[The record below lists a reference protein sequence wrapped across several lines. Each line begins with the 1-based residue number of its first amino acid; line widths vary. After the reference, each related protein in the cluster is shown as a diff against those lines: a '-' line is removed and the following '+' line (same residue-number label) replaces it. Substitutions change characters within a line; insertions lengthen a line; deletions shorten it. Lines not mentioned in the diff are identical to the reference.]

1 MKRTGDLKLI
11 QELNRSIILDTIR
24 LQGPISRSDIAKLN
38 KLSPTTV
45 TSAVSELIQ
54 EGLVYEDGIGHSSG
68 GRKPILVRFSPDSK
82 FLIAISI
89 RNSFI
94 TIAEMNLEAKV
105 KQKEIHSTNGYSGDD
120 VINYLLDLIETFLNS
135 SINKDL
141 CIGISVITQG
151 IVNSSKG
158 VIRYNAELKLK
169 NVPLKDLLEQRF
181 NKKSYLD
188 NDTNAYL
195 LAEKNFGLYNLNQN
209 MIYITQG
216 DGVGAGLLVNGSIY
230 RGHSGGAGEFG
241 HTSIDRGGFRC
252 ECGNIGCLETYV
264 SWPAIFSRIL
274 SSLSSGK
281 SSGMLEKVNGKMT
294 EITPAIFSEAL
305 QEHDELAIK
314 LAEETV
320 SYLSASIVNLVHLFN
335 PEVII
340 IGGEVVANNP
350 IYLAKLRTSV
360 LENVMEALSE
370 DLEIHAPS
378 LGDELEMIGA
388 ASVLLQDK
396 FHFSLNQVY

>member
-11 QELNRSIILDTIR
+11 QELNRSIVLETIR
-24 LQGPISRSDIAKLN
+24 LQGPISRSDIAKKN

-82 FLIAISI
+82 YLIGISI
-89 RNSFI
+89 RSSVI
-94 TIAEMNLEAKV
+94 TMAEMNLEAKV
-105 KQKEIHSTNGYSGDD
+105 KRKEMFSTNSYQGEAFTK
-120 VINYLLDLIETFLNS
+120 YLLDLIEDFMS
-135 SINKDL
+135 MSQNKEH
-141 CIGISVITQG
+141 CIGISMITQG

-158 VIRYNAELKLK
+158 VVRYNAELKLK
-169 NVPLKDLLEQRF
+169 NVPLKSLLEQRF
-181 NKKSYLD
+181 LKKVYLD
-188 NDTNAYL
+188 NDTNAYI
-195 LAEKNFGLYNLNQN
+195 LAEKNFGLYSSHQN

-216 DGVGAGLLVNGSIY
+216 DGVGAGIVVNGEIY
-230 RGHSGGAGEFG
+230 RGHNGGAGEFG
-241 HTSIDRGGFRC
+241 HTSIDRGGFQC

-281 SSGMLEKVNGKMT
+281 SSIMLEKVNGNMT
-294 EITPAIFSEAL
+294 AITPAIFSEAL
-305 QEHDELAIK
+305 QENDELAVK
-314 LAEETV
+314 LCDETV
-320 SYLSASIVNLVHLFN
+320 SYLSKSIINLVHLFN

-360 LENVMEALSE
+360 LENVMEAMAE
-370 DLEIHAPS
+370 DLKILPPS
-378 LGDELEMIGA
+378 LGGDLEMIGA
-388 ASVLLQDK
+388 ASVLLQDQ
-396 FHFSLNQVY
+396 FRFSLMQG